1 MIRVC
6 ILGSIGSGKTFV
18 SKLFNCPVFNADK
31 EVGLIYKNNKSCY
44 QKLKK
49 ILPEYVQ
56 SFPILRSELIRAVL
70 NDKKNLKKISNIV
83 HPLVRSRLKFFIEKN
98 KRKKMI
104 ILDIPLLIENKLNQ
118 KNDVLIFVSSKKE
131 KILKRIKKRKHY
143 NKKIITNLKENQ
155 LILSKKKQL
164 ANYTVDNNFALSK
177 MKNKIKV
184 LKKRILNERNNIRY

>member
-6 ILGSIGSGKTFV
+6 ILGSIASGKTFV

-31 EVGLIYKNNKSCY
+31 EVGLIYKNNKSCH

-184 LKKRILNERNNIRY
+184 LKKRILNERSNIRY